1 MTRYEVTIAG
11 RVYPVRCADEQG
23 ARLRAVDEYH
33 FDTGMY
39 PNKEPGVYDLD
50 DECDYWASIK
60 GETVSKG

>member
-39 PNKEPGVYDLD
+39 PNKEPVVYDLD
-50 DECDYWASIK
+50 D
-60 GETVSKG
+60 